1 MPTAVLDASALLRAT
16 SPGPSA
22 AASEWL
28 EAVMSGGWSA
38 IAPDLVRLEL
48 ANALAIQARAG
59 AGEGD
64 VREWL
69 GLALA
74 VPLELTASSELVLD
88 AFELSLGSALSVYDA
103 CYVVLADAH
112 EAVLVTADR
121 RLAAAY
127 PKCALLPEAGPDDA
141 R

>member
-1 MPTAVLDASALLRAT
+1 MT
-16 SPGPSA
+16 
-22 AASEWL
+22 
-28 EAVMSGGWSA
+28 GGWRA
-38 IAPDLVRLEL
+38 IAPDLLRLEL
-48 ANALAIQARAG
+48 ANALAMQARAG
-59 AGEGD
+59 AGEND

-69 GLALA
+69 SLALA

-103 CYVVLADAH
+103 CYAVLADAH
-112 EAVLVTADR
+112 GAVLVTADR

-127 PKCALLPEAGPDDA
+127 PRSALLPEAGPEDA